1 MQRTLFLVVVISL
14 ILAGCAPTPVP
25 GAATAA
31 ATGTAAALTK
41 ITLPVGY
48 IADVQFAPLYV
59 AVDKGF
65 YREQGLEVDFDYRF
79 ETDAVKL
86 VSTNQIPFAI
96 ASGEQIVLARGQD
109 LPVVYTLQWYRRFPV
124 AVLSKASAGIQ
135 TPQDLKGKRVGLPVF
150 GGASFVGWR
159 ALLWKA
165 GLTPQDV
172 VEQDLGGFVQ
182 VQALQEDR
190 VDAVV
195 VYAAN
200 EPVQFR
206 LQGEDVNV
214 LYVADYADLVGNGL
228 MTNETQI
235 RTNPALVRAMTTAT
249 LAGIRYTLDHPDEAV
264 QIAQKFVPDMAKD
277 EASLALARAVLAE
290 SIKLWQPGAGVTLG
304 VSDAAAWATTQEAL
318 LQMGDLKQSTDVA
331 RMFTNDFVR

>member
-1 MQRTLFLVVVISL
+1 MQRTLFLIVVVPL

-25 GAATAA
+25 GVPTAA
-31 ATGTAAALTK
+31 GTAAPLTK

-96 ASGEQIVLARGQD
+96 VSGEQVVLARGQD
-109 LPVVYTLQWYRRFPV
+109 LPVVYVMQWYRRFPI
-124 AVLSKASAGIQ
+124 AVLSKASAGIK

-172 VEQDLGGFVQ
+172 EEKDLGGFVQ

-206 LQGEDVNV
+206 LMGEDVNV
-214 LYVADYADLVGNGL
+214 LYAADYADLVGNGL
-228 MTNETQI
+228 MTNETLI

-249 LAGIRYTLDHPDEAV
+249 LAGIRYAVDHPDEAL

-277 EASLALARAVLAE
+277 ETSLARARAVLAE

-304 VSDAAAWATTQEAL
+304 VSDSAAWTTTQEVL
-318 LQMGDLKQSTDVA
+318 LQMGDLKAATDVA
-331 RMFTNDFVR
+331 AMYTNDFVK